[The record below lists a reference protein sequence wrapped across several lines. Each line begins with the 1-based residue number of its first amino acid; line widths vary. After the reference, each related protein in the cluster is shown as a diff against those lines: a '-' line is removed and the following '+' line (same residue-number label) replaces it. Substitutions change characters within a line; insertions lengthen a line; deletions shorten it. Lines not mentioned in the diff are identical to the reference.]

1 MLKKLSFSPKL
12 KGLIFLGLSTLLW
25 AGSFLAS
32 RILKSWPL
40 ETLLWGRFLGA
51 FGLALPFL
59 MTRPQRHHILNSLLP
74 GLLVATVIGIQ
85 TWALR
90 FESVSVVAFLSSFYF
105 IFVTLFQWGWRA
117 SWQTQKV
124 RQSLILALLALILF
138 YAPELIP
145 SDFSALSRFS
155 PSITS
160 IRLIVAMLLVGGA
173 VLASFHI
180 LWVEHLIQN
189 KKLSPFPLAMWG
201 HGATAATLSLL
212 LLLNSNG
219 TGNLHE
225 LITTTPFELSV
236 LSWNLTQLA
245 AFIFLT
251 LGSTF
256 LAFWLQFLGQRYLT
270 STEAGFV
277 FILEAPLATLL
288 AYLWG
293 WEVMGPAK
301 LLGMF
306 LFITALVSILQAQ
319 APPK

>member
-12 KGLIFLGLSTLLW
+12 KGLLFLALSTLLW

-32 RILKSWPL
+32 RILQSWPL
-40 ETLLWGRFLGA
+40 DTLLWGRFLGA

-59 MTRPQRHHILNSLLP
+59 LTHWHGPHMVYSLLP
-74 GLLVATVIGIQ
+74 GLLVAAVIGIQ

-105 IFVTLFQWGWRA
+105 IFVTLFQWGWKA
-117 SWQTQKV
+117 SWQTKKV
-124 RQSLILALLALILF
+124 RLSLILALLALILF
-138 YAPELIP
+138 YAPEFMP
-145 SDFSALSRFS
+145 SDFNAFDRLLSSLTSMRLAVAL
-155 PSITS
+155 
-160 IRLIVAMLLVGGA
+160 LLVGGA
-173 VLASFHI
+173 ILAAFHI
-180 LWVEHLIQN
+180 LWVEYLIQQ
-189 KKLSPFPLAMWG
+189 KKLAPFPLAMWG
-201 HGATAATLSLL
+201 HGATASVLSLL
-212 LLLNSNG
+212 LLFGPTREGSLQ
-219 TGNLHE
+219 E
-225 LITTTPFELSV
+225 LVTTVRLGLSGI
-236 LSWNLTQLA
+236 SWNFVHIA
-245 AFIFLT
+245 AFLFLT

-256 LAFWLQFLGQRYLT
+256 LAFWLQFIGQKYLS

-293 WEVMGPAK
+293 WEVVGPMK

-306 LFITALVSILQAQ
+306 LFVTALGNILQVQ